1 MGMFDMIRPEKVLYL
16 RVCAMIAAVIA
27 NTQAMA
33 ADPQNGERL
42 AHRWCEACHVVSAT
56 QRRLASDQAPP
67 FATVAKMPRFGAA
80 EIALYLLIPH
90 PEMPD
95 MNLTRTEAGDL
106 AAFITTLK

>member
-1 MGMFDMIRPEKVLYL
+1 MIGLGNVRHL
-16 RVCAMIAAVIA
+16 RVCAITATIIA
-27 NTQAMA
+27 NSHAMA

-56 QRRLASDQAPP
+56 QKRPASDQAPP
-67 FATVAKMPRFGAA
+67 FATIAKMPRFGAA
-80 EIALYLLIPH
+80 EISLYLLTPH
-90 PEMPD
+90 PKMPD